1 MRKMMQ
7 VLYSSKTKTDIGLNE
22 INGILEVSRRNNQKN
37 KVTGI
42 LLYRNGEFLQLLEGE
57 RINVYYTLKKIMDDQ
72 RHTNVNIIYENEI
85 QKSLFNNWSMAF
97 KSESDL
103 NPEINQRLEKLKLSP
118 NIADD
123 LALVTLLNS
132 FFYSNSV

>member
-1 MRKMMQ
+1 MRQMIQ
-7 VLYSSKTKTDIGLNE
+7 VLYSSKTKTDISQNE
-22 INGILEVSRRNNQKN
+22 INDILEVSRKNNQKN

-42 LLYRNGEFLQLLEGE
+42 LLYRNREFLQLLEGE
-57 RINVYYTLKKIMDDQ
+57 RINVYYTLKKIMEDQ
-72 RHTNVNIIYENEI
+72 RHTNVNVFYENEI

-103 NPEINQRLEKLKLSP
+103 NPEIGQRLEQLKLSP
-118 NIADD
+118 NIVDD

-132 FFYSNSV
+132 FFYSKPV